1 MANESVLNVQT
12 STTNAPG
19 NSLSAEMKTFYDKQL
34 VRFAAPKLVHERF
47 GQKRPI
53 PKNSGKTIEF
63 RRFSPLP
70 KALKPLEEGVTPT
83 GNALNVSTVTS
94 TVEQYGDYITTSDIF
109 DLTAVDNI
117 LAETQVVLGDQAGRT
132 LDTVIREKINA
143 GTNVQYGN
151 GAKTSRSDLIGGA
164 ASGNDYITVEA
175 IKRAAA
181 TLKRNNATPF
191 ADGSFVAIIHPDV
204 ANDLANDEEW
214 KAMQEADKTDWGDGV
229 LGKIHGVVFVESS
242 EAKVFTADPLE
253 SETGDGNLTA
263 AKVSGKVITIAEE
276 LTSAQ
281 AAALS
286 GKKLQT
292 GGVTYTISSAAAGDR
307 GAATVTLSTAPANIY
322 EGTVLYPGGGAAG
335 GRDIYSTL
343 VFGQNAYG
351 VTQVEN
357 GGLESIVK
365 QKGSAGTSDPLNQ
378 RATVG
383 WKATQTAEI
392 LSNEFLVRIETTC
405 SYK

>member
-1 MANESVLNVQT
+1 MATESTLNAQT

-34 VRFAAPKLVHERF
+34 VRFASPKLVHARF

-53 PKNSGKTIEF
+53 PANSGKTIEF
-63 RRFSPLP
+63 RKFSPLP
-70 KALKPLEEGVTPT
+70 KSLKPLTEGVTPR

-94 TVEQYGDYITTSDIF
+94 TIEQYGDYITTTDIF
-109 DLTAVDNI
+109 NLTAVDNI
-117 LAETQVVLGDQAGRT
+117 LAETQIVLGDQAGRT
-132 LDTVIREKINA
+132 LDTVIREKVNA
-143 GTNVQYGN
+143 GTNVQYASGT
-151 GAKTSRSDLIGGA
+151 KTTRASLVGGA
-164 ASGNDYITVEA
+164 ADGNDYLTVA
-175 IKRAAA
+175 SVKRAAA

-191 ADGSFVAIIHPDV
+191 ADGSFVAVIHPDV
-204 ANDLANDEEW
+204 ANDLTNDPEW
-214 KAMQEADKTDWGDGV
+214 KTMQEADKKDWGDGV
-229 LGKIHGVVFVESS
+229 IGKIHGVVFVESA
-242 EAKVFTADPLE
+242 EAKVFTAAPLV

-263 AKVSGKVITIAEE
+263 AAISGKVITIAEE

-281 AAALS
+281 ASALAS
-286 GKKLQT
+286 RKIQV
-292 GGVTYTISSAAAGDR
+292 GGITYTISTATAGGRGSA
-307 GAATVTLSTAPANIY
+307 TITLSTTPVNIAD
-322 EGTVLYPGGGAAG
+322 GSMLYPGGGAEG

-351 VTQVEN
+351 ITQVEN

-392 LSNEFLVRIETTC
+392 LSDEFLVRIETTC

>member
-242 EAKVFTADPLE
+242 EAKVFTAAPLE

-307 GAATVTLSTAPANIY
+307 GAATVTLSTAPAQFFIRAA
-322 EGTVLYPGGGAAG
+322 EPRADAIFIRRLYLD
-335 GRDIYSTL
+335 RTH
-343 VFGQNAYG
+343 
-351 VTQVEN
+351 
-357 GGLESIVK
+357 
-365 QKGSAGTSDPLNQ
+365 
-378 RATVG
+378 
-383 WKATQTAEI
+383 TA
-392 LSNEFLVRIETTC
+392 
-405 SYK
+405 

>member
-1 MANESVLNVQT
+1 MADETILNVQT
-12 STTNAPG
+12 SAVNVPG

-34 VRFAAPKLVHERF
+34 VRFASPKLVHARF

-53 PKNSGKTIEF
+53 PPNSGKTIEF

-70 KALKPLEEGVTPT
+70 KALKPLEEGVTPR
-83 GNALNVSTVTS
+83 GNALNVSTVLS
-94 TVEQYGDYITTSDIF
+94 TVQQYGDYITTSDIF

-143 GTNVQYGN
+143 GTNVQYGD
-151 GAKTSRSDLIGGA
+151 GSKSARSALVGGA
-164 ASGNDYITVEA
+164 AENNDYLTVA
-175 IKRAAA
+175 AVKRAAA

-191 ADGSFVAIIHPDV
+191 ADGCFAAVIHPDV
-204 ANDLANDEEW
+204 ANDLTNDPEW
-214 KAMQEADKTDWGDGV
+214 KTMQEADKKEWGEGTI
-229 LGKIHGVVFVESS
+229 GKIHGVVFIESA
-242 EAKVFTADPLE
+242 EAKIFTADPLE

-263 AKVSGKVITIAEE
+263 AAINGKVITIVEQ
-276 LTSAQ
+276 LTAGQ
-281 AAALS
+281 AAALAS
-286 GKKLQT
+286 KKIQT
-292 GGVTYTISSAAAGDR
+292 GGVTYTISSAAAGER
-307 GAATVTLSTAPANIY
+307 GSAAITLSSVPVNITA
-322 EGTVLYPGGGAAG
+322 GTILYPGGGAAG
-335 GRDIYSTL
+335 GRDIYATL

-351 VTQVEN
+351 VTRVEN
-357 GGLESIVK
+357 GGLESIIK

-378 RATVG
+378 RSTVG